1 MVAVSE
7 ITELGWIQT
16 GKLHKLCNG
25 FPFHL
30 SRKKLSKVVLPK
42 SGLTSAS
49 PPPLLHH
56 ISGPSTTPGMTH
68 GEPAI
73 YRTNP
78 SS

>member
-1 MVAVSE
+1 MVAVSK

-16 GKLHKLCNG
+16 GKLYKPCKG

-42 SGLTSAS
+42 SELTSTS
-49 PPPLLHH
+49 LPLLHH
-56 ISGPSTTPGMTH
+56 ISGPSMTSGMTH